1 MYLACTF
8 TSCALRQA
16 KLSQLA
22 VINGPYWER
31 SLVQSTLHVMSHKS
45 VDLYSSITIQPL
57 IHWRGRRFH
66 YLSINYY
73 DALYSKD
80 VEIASLL
87 AVSPL

>member
-8 TSCALRQA
+8 TSCAVRQV

-45 VDLYSSITIQPL
+45 VDLYSSITIQLLIYTLQGMEVPL
-57 IHWRGRRFH
+57 F
-66 YLSINYY
+66 INNHY
-73 DALYSKD
+73 DALSSKD
-80 VEIASLL
+80 VEIAS
-87 AVSPL
+87 